1 MTKSVTLRPK
11 QVKSFF
17 GRTAQ
22 VGLPASDA
30 REYYLGRIARMTT
43 SVDVDVEVGD
53 GAFSRPGDDGAYYIE
68 VPTEIPEQTVS
79 SLGEEVWGLLFQ
91 ETILLHE
98 AAHVL
103 WSDFEELKHQKQASH
118 APAHVVQAVYNA
130 AEDVAIESYLVRL
143 YNVLK
148 DFQLLNYNL
157 VERNR
162 QNAQNLS
169 VWDAISNGILAR
181 GLAQDDI
188 WSDILSGD
196 ISVEEQEWVASLDDR
211 LDEFV
216 AEFVNETDGTER
228 VRIATRFAEELYDE
242 ADTNGQSR
250 GQSDDTTKGDDD
262 QSSGGAASQQPD
274 VDQDW
279 EPSQSGEG
287 QKSIEEL
294 EEEAEDEY
302 EQEANRQQ
310 AEMSEQED
318 SEDPLRRQLED
329 LTIESNMGKRIQVA
343 EDWNEHEDCSKDQV
357 NAERKS
363 NTLARIFRSK
373 LQNER
378 KSSRRVGLTEGQIE
392 STEIAQVATGSNKF
406 RSREIE
412 PEDKSYSVQI
422 VLDRSG
428 SMRQP
433 EVWNDE
439 LCENENTYERI
450 KGAQNATAQIAFGLH
465 DVGVDVSVM
474 SFYESEA
481 TMEIPFGSDP
491 RDHANKLFSRRA
503 AGLTPIHKC
512 VELADNQIEEGEF
525 DEHFMLIICDGS
537 PDKMSSYR
545 EAIEETDYPVYG
557 VYINED
563 ESTHGCH
570 DDLFDRIR
578 YATPENVDKK
588 CKELCHGIIG

>member
-1 MTKSVTLRPK
+1 MTNSVTLRPK
-11 QVKSFF
+11 QVKNFF

-53 GAFSRPGDDGAYYIE
+53 SAFSRPGDGEAYYIE
-68 VPTEIPEQTVS
+68 VPSEIPEQTLS
-79 SLGEEVWGLLFQ
+79 SLDEEVWGLLFQ

-103 WSDFEELKHQKQASH
+103 WSDFEELKIQKDLSD

-169 VWDAISNGILAR
+169 VWDAVSNGILAR
-181 GLAQDDI
+181 GLAQDDL
-188 WSDILSGD
+188 WGDILSGD
-196 ISVEEQEWVASLDDR
+196 IAVEEQEWVTSLDDR

-216 AEFVNETDGTER
+216 TEFVNETNGTKR
-228 VRIATRFAEELYDE
+228 VRIAVEFAEELYDE
-242 ADTNGQSR
+242 ADTDGQSR
-250 GQSDDTTKGDDD
+250 GQSDDTTKGDDSKS
-262 QSSGGAASQQPD
+262 QGSSAAEEPE
-274 VDQDW
+274 VDEDW
-279 EPSQSGEG
+279 EPG
-287 QKSIEEL
+287 QDDEDGKMIEEL
-294 EEEAEDEY
+294 EQEAEDEY
-302 EQEANRQQ
+302 EEEANRQQ

-318 SEDPLRRQLED
+318 SENPLKRQLED
-329 LTIESNMGKRIQVA
+329 LTIDSNMGKKIQIP
-343 EDWNEHEDCSKDQV
+343 EDWDEHEDCSQDRM

-406 RSREIE
+406 RSREVE

-428 SMRQP
+428 SMAKP
-433 EVWNDE
+433 DYWDDDKLKTVE
-439 LCENENTYERI
+439 TYDRM
-450 KGAQNATAQIAFGLH
+450 KGAQQATAQIAFGLH

-474 SFYESEA
+474 SFYQ
-481 TMEIPFGSDP
+481 TDPTLEIPFGSNP
-491 RDHANKLFSRRA
+491 RDYSDRLFSQKCS
-503 AGLTPIHKC
+503 GLTPIHKC
-512 VELADNQIEEGEF
+512 VEMADNQIEEGEF
-525 DEHFMLIICDGS
+525 DEHFMLVICDGE
-537 PDKMSSYR
+537 PDNRSEYEKQ
-545 EAIEETDYPVYG
+545 IEQIDYPVYG
-557 VYINED
+557 VYINEN
-563 ESTHGCH
+563 ESNHGGH